1 MMITELKTTS
11 PASLRAVFSFGQ
23 PRQVRIELDIELI
36 DGNDRSE
43 NHWAEIARIID
54 GNRYHQRLDPACSE
68 CNWHQVLILIRRC
81 HEQASLAGCHLITNV
96 RIEDGEGV
104 AWEPQNGINLA
115 ERAAAVATTM

>member
-23 PRQVRIELDIELI
+23 PRQVRIELEIGLI
-36 DGNDRSE
+36 GGDDRSE

-54 GNRYHQRLDPACSE
+54 RNRYYQRLEPACRE
-68 CNWHQVLILIRRC
+68 CDWHQVLTLIRRC
-81 HEQASLAGCHLITNV
+81 HEQASPAGCHLITNV

-104 AWEPQNGINLA
+104 AWEPQNSISQA
-115 ERAAAVATTM
+115 ESAAAVATTM

>member
-1 MMITELKTTS
+1 
-11 PASLRAVFSFGQ
+11 VFSFGQ